1 MFSPLKGQ
9 PDLSEGPIET
19 TRSSVVELFV
29 DSSDINPGVETPGLP
44 QLLPGALV
52 LQADT
57 EVPVRPGEAGGVGA
71 GNGRGGGLVGL
82 VTVNPHSVFFR
93 YLGQPGPEESQASA
107 QGDPGLDLGLGYSC
121 RNNINYKS
129 LIFLN
134 FCGNLPVKF
143 LQKGERRGFSTGIT

>member
-9 PDLSEGPIET
+9 PDLPEGPIET

-71 GNGRGGGLVGL
+71 GNDRGGGLVGL
-82 VTVNPHSVFFR
+82 VTVDPHSVFFR

-121 RNNINYKS
+121 RNNINCKS
-129 LIFLN
+129 LWSFISLVIHLSSS
-134 FCGNLPVKF
+134 GRKA
-143 LQKGERRGFSTGIT
+143 RGGDSQLG